1 MTTSFRM
8 KRGWP
13 AILRRSALAVLVCA
27 AASARPAQGQIAGGA
42 TLSGRVL
49 DPGRSPIAG
58 AVVQLTADGE
68 SAEGREIRALS
79 AADGGYVLPLPSSG
93 GEYVL
98 TATRTGFVSAT
109 LLITHSAGVRMLT
122 QDIPL
127 APLVPEAVALPGV
140 VARAARRVPTPPAQE
155 RAPGENATTNFA
167 FSNELFPMDA
177 GDLLASAA
185 LAPGVLPSGGDAG
198 RGVSIGGQP
207 SSQNRTTLD
216 GAGYGS
222 SSIPAEAVAASG
234 VITHPYDVS
243 RGQFTGGEIA
253 ATTRSGTNLW
263 GGSFSVAGFNPLLQ
277 YDGAGPEGGKYTVFQ
292 MSAGGGGPI
301 VPGRLFVYAAVQRSS
316 RDASPGALSAS
327 AVVDPDSLQRL
338 ATVLGGIGLATQP
351 TRVTLENTSTSGI
364 ARFDYLPGSRHAFMV
379 RLDGRDF
386 STRGIGAS
394 PFAFAPGAELRN
406 TGGGALLQATST
418 YGAVQNQFRVYG
430 SNGSSDLDPGSAGPS
445 GSVRVGAGTPAGE
458 TSSVRFQ
465 FGGSPLAGSS
475 TERSSLEIGNR
486 VVVTAGDGAHLFQ
499 LGAAYTAERVSSTG
513 GANRSG
519 TFSFASVDDLEAGRA
534 TSFTRSLTDTRRDA
548 ATSNAAL
555 FAGDTWK
562 VTDEFSIVMGV
573 RGERRWYPVRHDGDA
588 VADSLFGVRTG
599 RIAPEWGVSP
609 RAGFRYRHSPL
620 VSVHGGVGEFRGAPP
635 LQSLGSLLGLTGR
648 DGAGREL
655 VCVGSAAPGAD
666 WSSYSAD
673 PSTIPEVCADGSALF
688 STRTPTIAAF
698 SSAYSAPR
706 VRRASLDATWG
717 KRRLYLTADASFA
730 WGTGGALA
738 DDANLDDAPKFRL
751 DGEGGRPVY
760 VSGAAIDPATG
771 SLTFQGSRRFADYGI
786 VRQVTSRGRTRT
798 GQLVLDGTWQ
808 MGKGYVAASYAYT
821 RSEDQA
827 SGFSAPGAAL
837 ASTAGD
843 PGHAE
848 WGPRDFEQRHA
859 GSLRVSNYVAPR
871 LQFTLVGYL
880 LSGAPFSPMV
890 DGDISGDG
898 LANDRAFVFDSA
910 SAPELARDM
919 RELLGRVPG
928 SMRACLLRQMG
939 TVAARNSCRT
949 PWTASLDAQLNVWP
963 LGSRD
968 RRVAFNVTAQN
979 VLGGLDYLLN
989 PSDSRGW
996 GPGRFDYPD
1005 PVLLRVRGFD
1015 PAARRFHY
1023 ELNPG
1028 FGAPAGESGQAR
1040 MPFTVRIQA
1049 RVALGAD
1056 PSRQLLSRAAAA
1068 MEASVRPAEL
1078 RTHFSGQ
1085 LRNVPAL
1092 VLAAADSLR
1101 LGLTEAQTS
1110 ELRGAADSL
1119 AVHIEAAIEALANS
1133 LSQPRSASPRERNTD
1148 QLLADARALMESGAA
1163 TTRSILTPT
1172 QWSRLPRRTVRVPRR
1187 IPRPTV
1193 AVPSPF

>member
-1 MTTSFRM
+1 
-8 KRGWP
+8 
-13 AILRRSALAVLVCA
+13 VV
-27 AASARPAQGQIAGGA
+27 
-42 TLSGRVL
+42 
-49 DPGRSPIAG
+49 DPRQSPIAG
-58 AVVQLTADGE
+58 AVVQLTADGD
-68 SAEGREIRALS
+68 SAGGRELRALS
-79 AADGGYVLPLPSSG
+79 GADGSYALPLPSAG

-98 TATRTGFVSAT
+98 SATRTGFVSAT
-109 LLITHSAGVRMLT
+109 LLVTHPAGVRSLT

-127 APLVPEAVALPGV
+127 APLASEAVALPGV
-140 VARAARRVPTPPAQE
+140 VARAARRVPTPAAQQ
-155 RAPGENATTNFA
+155 RAPGENATTLFA
-167 FSNELFPMDA
+167 FSAELFPIDA
-177 GDLLASAA
+177 GDLAASAA
-185 LAPGVLPSGGDAG
+185 LAPGVLPSGGESG

-207 SSQNRTTLD
+207 ASQNRTTLD

-263 GGSFSVAGFNPLLQ
+263 GGSASVAALDPRLQ
-277 YDGAGPEGGKYTVFQ
+277 FHGAGAEAAGDRYTVWQ
-292 MSAGGGGPI
+292 LGAGGGGPI
-301 VPGRLFVYAAVQRSS
+301 VPGRLFVYAALQGSS
-316 RDASPGALSAS
+316 RDATPGALSGS
-327 AVVDPDSLQRL
+327 SIVDPDSVQRL
-338 ATVLGGIGLATQP
+338 AAALGGMGLETQP
-351 TRVTLENTSTSGI
+351 PRVRLQNTSTSGI
-364 ARFDYLPGSRHAFMV
+364 ARFDYLPGSRHAFML
-379 RLDGRDF
+379 RLDGREL

-394 PFAFAPGAELRN
+394 PLAFAPGAKLRN
-406 TGGGALLQATST
+406 AGGGALIQATST

-430 SNGSSDLDPGSAGPS
+430 SAGSSEVDPGSAGPS
-445 GSVRVGAGTPAGE
+445 GSVRVGAGTPAGQ

-465 FGGSPLAGSS
+465 FGGSPLAGTS

-486 VVVTAGDGAHLFQ
+486 LVVGAGDGAHLFQ
-499 LGAAYTAERVSSTG
+499 LGAAYTAERISSTG

-519 TFSFASVDDLEAGRA
+519 TFAFASLDDLEAGRA
-534 TSFTRSLTDTRRDA
+534 TSFTRSLTDTRRDV

-562 VTDEFSIVMGV
+562 VSDELSIVMGV
-573 RGERRWYPVRHDGDA
+573 RGERRWYPVRHEGDA
-588 VADSLFGVRTG
+588 VADSLFGVHTG

-673 PSTIPEVCADGSALF
+673 HSTIPQACADGSALF
-688 STRTPTIAAF
+688 STRTPTVAAF
-698 SSAYSAPR
+698 SGAYSAPR

-760 VSGAAIDPATG
+760 VSGAAIDPLSG
-771 SLTFQGSRRFADYGI
+771 SVTFQGSRRFADYGI

-808 MGKGYVAASYAYT
+808 MRKGYVAASYAYT

-837 ASTAGD
+837 ASSAGD
-843 PGHAE
+843 PGRAE

-949 PWTASLDAQLNVWP
+949 PWTASLDAQVNVWP
-963 LGSRD
+963 LGGRD

-979 VLGGLDYLLN
+979 ILGGLDYLFN

-1015 PAARRFHY
+1015 PAARRFRY

-1028 FGAPAGESGQAR
+1028 FGSPAGESGQAR
-1040 MPFTVRIQA
+1040 MPFMVRIQA
-1049 RVALGAD
+1049 RIAVGSD

-1068 MEASVRPAEL
+1068 MDASVRPAEL
-1078 RTHFSGQ
+1078 RRHFSGH

-1101 LGLTEAQTS
+1101 LGLTEAQTY
-1110 ELRGAADSL
+1110 ELRQAADSL
-1119 AVHIEAAIEALANS
+1119 AVHIEAATEALANS
-1133 LSQPRSASPRERNTD
+1133 LSQPRSATPRERNTEP
-1148 QLLADARALMESGAA
+1148 LLAEARALMETGAA
-1163 TTRSILTPT
+1163 ATRSILTPT
-1172 QWSRLPRRTVRVPRR
+1172 QWSRLPRQTVRVPRR
-1187 IPRPTV
+1187 IPRPTIG
-1193 AVPSPF
+1193 VPSPF